1 MTNLWKTRKLTI
13 AVGLALAGAVPLVAL
28 AAPGG
33 GGGGMG
39 GGMGGGGMGEM
50 AEIGESQITVS
61 TTAPEIGDI
70 SVTTEYIGKIEP
82 DTTVNIYPE
91 TSGQVTAVYVTAGDT
106 VQAGDLLFEID
117 SSDLEDQLESAQAQY
132 DSTVAQINQTLGS
145 SLTQSILNAENNLQT
160 SERSYDTA
168 KDNLD
173 ELEELE
179 DEYKDER
186 DDAKDDYEDAQDAF
200 NDYVN
205 NYQMPDI
212 AEDAQYQNLQQALE
226 AAREALAD
234 AEADEPEGD
243 HSALEQAVAAAEAA
257 LSTYQEDF
265 NNAYAVENTTEY
277 ARLEAALERAQ
288 SAYDSAD
295 STYDQF
301 VTTYDATYE
310 SYRAEKANAGYN
322 YSYNQEIYDLTTSQ
336 ALEETQAIA
345 QAQLNSAA
353 LTLQNAQEALEDCLV
368 YAPIDGVIEDCLV
381 AQYDMASTGTA
392 AVTIANKSNMA
403 VSFNV
408 SADGASTIQVGDTV
422 TVTKSGTS
430 YTATVTE
437 VSSKADDQSG
447 LFPVKAALDDS
458 SAGSLSGVSVKVTAN
473 TSSAEGVLLVPND
486 AVYYEDDVP
495 YVYVYENG
503 TARQVTFTAGLSN
516 SQWVEVVDG
525 LSGDERII
533 TTWHPDLKDG
543 AVVTLQE
550 GDEAASLEASSEDTA
565 PDEESGSASA
575 GSADGSAAE
584 AGAEET
590 QESSAASSEGD
601 AQGDSSAGEA
611 GATAPQEGEEGGAS
625 AGQEE

>member
-13 AVGLALAGAVPLVAL
+13 AVGLALAGAIPLVAL

-33 GGGGMG
+33 GGGGM
-39 GGMGGGGMGEM
+39 GGGMGEM

-205 NYQMPDI
+205 NYEMPNI
-212 AEDAQYQNLQQALE
+212 NEDAEYQSLQQALE
-226 AAREALAD
+226 A
-234 AEADEPEGD
+234 ADEPEGD

-257 LSTYQEDF
+257 LNTYQEDF

-310 SYRAEKANAGYN
+310 NYRTEKANAGYT
-322 YSYNQEIYDLTTSQ
+322 YSYNQEIYDLTTGQ

-430 YTATVTE
+430 CTATVTE

-525 LSGDERII
+525 LSGNERII

-575 GSADGSAAE
+575 GSADGSAVE
-584 AGAEET
+584 AGAEEAS
-590 QESSAASSEGD
+590 ESSAASCEGD
-601 AQGDSSAGEA
+601 AQGDSSAGE
-611 GATAPQEGEEGGAS
+611 GGAS

>member
-82 DTTVNIYPE
+82 DTTVNIYPK
-91 TSGQVTAVYVTAGDT
+91 TSGQVTAVYVSAGDT

-160 SERSYDTA
+160 SERSYNTA

-205 NYQMPDI
+205 NYEMPDVTQT
-212 AEDAQYQNLQQALE
+212 ERYQEYQQAVDE
-226 AAREALAD
+226 AQAELAAADPSDPGYADLTSALAVAQED
-234 AEADEPEGD
+234 
-243 HSALEQAVAAAEAA
+243 LEQYV
-257 LSTYQEDF
+257 TDY
-265 NNAYAVENTTEY
+265 NNTYAVENTTEY

-310 SYRAEKANAGYN
+310 SYRAEKANAGYT
-322 YSYNQEIYDLTTSQ
+322 YSYNQEIYDLTTGQ

-353 LTLQNAQEALEDCLV
+353 LTLQDAQEALEDCLV

-458 SAGSLSGVSVKVTAN
+458 SSGSLSGVSVKVTAN

-516 SQWVEVVDG
+516 SQWVEMVDG

-543 AVVTLQE
+543 AAVTLQE

-565 PDEESGSASA
+565 PDEENGSASA
-575 GSADGSAAE
+575 GSADGSATE
-584 AGAEET
+584 AGAEEAP
-590 QESSAASSEGD
+590 ESSAASSEGD

>member
-33 GGGGMG
+33 GGGMG
-39 GGMGGGGMGEM
+39 GPGGGMGEM

-160 SERSYDTA
+160 SERSYNTA

-205 NYQMPDI
+205 NYEMPDI

-265 NNAYAVENTTEY
+265 NNAYAVENTPEY
-277 ARLEAALERAQ
+277 TRLEAALERAQ

-322 YSYNQEIYDLTTSQ
+322 YSYNQEIYNLTTGQ

-550 GDEAASLEASSEDTA
+550 GDEAASLEASSEGA

-575 GSADGSAAE
+575 GSADGSAVE
-584 AGAEET
+584 AGAEEAP
-590 QESSAASSEGD
+590 ESSAASSEGD